1 MVVDILIAYLSQIL
15 LLFGPILLFGYLIAL
30 CNRRFYA
37 NFGNHSMIVCY
48 VTGCIGT
55 PIHELSHALFCLI
68 FGHKIVEIKLFQIG
82 AEDGTLGY
90 VNHTYNRKN
99 IYQRMGNFF
108 IGIAPIVVISAVLFL
123 LAWLLMPSM
132 VTGMATTIRGI
143 STSEGVG
150 TLLSKLFHAV
160 GTFFSYAVTWQ
171 WWVFI
176 GLGMFLALH
185 MTLSGADI
193 KGALSGLLF
202 VLLLFLLIDF
212 ILGLISG
219 TILDVF
225 TQWVMSVSGYLICFL
240 SVSFLI
246 VLLALFLSF
255 LFLALR
261 RNR

>member
-1 MVVDILIAYLSQIL
+1 MIVDILIAYLSQIL

-99 IYQRMGNFF
+99 LYQRMGNFF

-132 VTGMATTIRGI
+132 ITEMTASIQGI
-143 STSEGVG
+143 SISEGIG
-150 TLLSKLFHAV
+150 TSLTKLFDAI
-160 GTFFSYAVTWQ
+160 GTFFAYADTWQ

-193 KGALSGLLF
+193 KGALSGLM
-202 VLLLFLLIDF
+202 F
-212 ILGLISG
+212 I
-219 TILDVF
+219 
-225 TQWVMSVSGYLICFL
+225 
-240 SVSFLI
+240 
-246 VLLALFLSF
+246 LALFLVIDIIIGFINIGILNSF
-255 LFLALR
+255 TSWILWFAGYMICFLAFAFVIDLLALAVSLIYKTVR
-261 RNR
+261 HS